1 MKKSIFTTSFIVLAV
16 SAFSTYAQAQEVKRP
31 NLSITPISEAQ
42 ANSMRSNGVSQG
54 SSISTT
60 VTIGGRTTQVARPV
74 THLKVNKTVRKQQ
87 DNNVKVVIQQVM
99 SEHQVKKGDTLH
111 KIAEKY
117 GITIERIM
125 RINTLKSTKILI
137 GQTLKV

>member
-16 SAFSTYAQAQEVKRP
+16 STFLAYAQAEEVRRP

-42 ANSMRSNGVSQG
+42 ANSMRSNSVSHG

-60 VTIGGRTTQVARPV
+60 VTIGGRTTQSAQPVA
-74 THLKVNKTVRKQQ
+74 HLRVNTKKQQ
-87 DNNVKVVIQQVM
+87 SKKANVIIQHIIT
-99 SEHQVKKGDTLH
+99 EHQVKSGDTLH

-117 GITIERIM
+117 GTTIEQIM
-125 RINTLKSTKILI
+125 QINKLKSTKILV